1 MSKRGQLIAILVAA
15 GVIAGAT
22 NVRAKEAHEVAGVW
36 RLAFLQTEDVA
47 TGTRRDV
54 YGANAT
60 GHLRVD
66 PDGRFIAQIRSA
78 LPIPPR
84 SVWEDVAQ
92 NLDPLS
98 RVAGVDYSGKFR
110 IDGNT
115 LFVRVEYATHGI
127 VGTDA
132 FDATWT
138 EQLTRGEER
147 RSYSIEFADSET
159 ERLHINTD
167 AMPNPNGSGS
177 MIVGRAVWERVSHV
191 DEWTTE

>member
-1 MSKRGQLIAILVAA
+1 MPKRGQLIAILVAA

-22 NVRAKEAHEVAGVW
+22 NVRAEEAHTVAGVW

-47 TGTRRDV
+47 TGTRRNV
-54 YGANAT
+54 YGANAK
-60 GHLRVD
+60 GHMRVD

-78 LPIPPR
+78 MPMPPT
-84 SVWEDVAQ
+84 SVWKDVAQ

-98 RVAGVDYSGKFR
+98 RVAGVDYSGQYR

-127 VGTDA
+127 AGTDA

-147 RSYSIEFADSET
+147 RSYRLEFADSAT
-159 ERLHINTD
+159 ERLHISTD
-167 AMPNPNGSGS
+167 AMPNPTGSGS
-177 MIVGRAVWERVSHV
+177 MIVGRTVWERVSHV
-191 DEWTTE
+191 EQWTRE